1 MNKTMNDIFSI
12 RENEGKNRR
21 LGFALAAAIMLYIG
35 AVIAFIIAY

>member
-21 LGFALAAAIMLYIG
+21 LGFTLAAAIMLYIG
-35 AVIAFIIAY
+35 AVIAFIVAY

>member
-21 LGFALAAAIMLYIG
+21 LGFALAAALMLYIG
-35 AVIAFIIAY
+35 AVIAFIVAY